1 VIQTSNPLCVALDE
15 LEPGAN
21 EAMADRL
28 ADVAGMLKLGLT
40 GFAAGGPEL
49 VRRLVPRGPL
59 FLDLKFHDIPA
70 QVEGAVRNVARL
82 GVSYTNVHATG
93 GSRMIKAA
101 VAGGGEDVEVLAV
114 TVLTSLDDSDLAA
127 IGLAGPTESA
137 VLRLA
142 EMALDAGASGLV
154 CSAREVEAVRARFGP
169 SERGGPVLVV
179 PGIRPPGADTG
190 DQRRIQTPTAALE
203 AGADHIV
210 VGRPITTAPDP
221 RAAAKRIVEEI
232 G

>member
-15 LEPGAN
+15 LDPGAN
-21 EAMADRL
+21 EAMADGL
-28 ADVAGMLKLGLT
+28 ADVVGMLKLGLT
-40 GFAAGGPEL
+40 GFAMGGPEL
-49 VRRLVPRGPL
+49 VRRLVLRAPL
-59 FLDLKFHDIPA
+59 FLDLKLHDIPA
-70 QVEGAVRNVARL
+70 QVEGAVRNIARL
-82 GVSYTNVHATG
+82 GVSYTNVHAAG
-93 GSRMIKAA
+93 GSRMVKAA
-101 VAGGGEDVEVLAV
+101 VAGGGEEVEVLAV

-127 IGLAGPTESA
+127 IGLAGPSESA

-142 EMALDAGASGLV
+142 EIALDAGASGLV

-169 SERGGPVLVV
+169 SERGGPVVVV
-179 PGIRPPGADTG
+179 PGIRPPDAETG
-190 DQRRIQTPTAALE
+190 DHRRIHTQAAALD

-221 RAAAKRIVEEI
+221 GAAARRIVEEV

>member
-15 LEPGAN
+15 LEPDAN

-28 ADVAGMLKLGLT
+28 ADVVGMLKLGLT
-40 GFAAGGPEL
+40 GFVTGGPEL
-49 VRRLVPRGPL
+49 VRRLVPRAPL

-82 GVSYTNVHATG
+82 GVSYTNVHAAG
-93 GSRMIKAA
+93 GSRMVKAA
-101 VAGGGEDVEVLAV
+101 VAGGGEEVEVLAV

-127 IGLAGPTESA
+127 LGLAGPSETA

-142 EMALDAGASGLV
+142 EKALDAGASGLV
-154 CSAREVEAVRARFGP
+154 CSAREVEAIRARFGP

-179 PGIRPPGADTG
+179 PGIRPQGADAG
-190 DQRRIQTPTAALE
+190 DQQRIHTPTAALE